1 MGFICSILSA
11 PYVLQMSVLTT
22 RKRRK
27 ITHPQRYQPSSEVTE
42 TKNDDAR
49 QEGVSSRSRILMMSQ
64 AMHRNPSRCLN
75 GQFQDASPLV
85 KTSSQPKERVI
96 RVVTRLLSQ
105 ILYILLPHHNNC
117 HRLVPRIRTLHHHH
131 LAMTLQTGQIDGVE
145 GSVI

>member
-11 PYVLQMSVLTT
+11 PYVLQMSVSPT

-27 ITHPQRYQPSSEVTE
+27 IAHPQRYQPSSEVTE
-42 TKNDDAR
+42 TTNDDAR
-49 QEGVSSRSRILMMSQ
+49 QEGVSLRSRILTMSQ
-64 AMHRNPSRCLN
+64 AMHRNQCLN

-85 KTSSQPKERVI
+85 KTRSQPKGRVI
-96 RVVTRLLSQ
+96 RVVTWLLSQ

-131 LAMTLQTGQIDGVE
+131 LAMTLQTVQIDGVE